1 MRLRSDQLQSNLA
14 RSGLAPLYLISG
26 DEPLQVMETIDRI
39 RTYAR
44 SQGIDEQSVLS
55 VEPGFDWQILNHEA
69 STISLFGAHRLIE
82 LRLGAQ
88 EPGAEGTNALTAYAE
103 HLHTDTI
110 LLISTGKLA
119 KRIQQST
126 WFKAVEKAGMV
137 IQVWPV
143 EREALPQWIMR
154 RSEANGLSLTPGAA
168 AFIAARVEGNLLAA
182 SQEIDRLALLV
193 DGKKRMIDVE
203 EISLA
208 VVDNS
213 RYDVFTWVDCAF
225 AGDLAHSLQILRSL
239 RHEGIEPV
247 AINGI
252 LTRELRSLCRM
263 AKHLGAGKSIE
274 ITLAEFGVWDKRKPV
289 LRKVLRCHSLGALRT
304 LLISAGRIDKI
315 IKGAIPG
322 NPWDELGWLCAQLT
336 GHLLKDIENA

>member
-1 MRLRSDQLQSNLA
+1 MRLRSDQLQSSLS
-14 RSGLAPLYLISG
+14 RQGLVPLYLISG
-26 DEPLQVMETIDRI
+26 DEPLQVMEAVDRI

-44 SQGIDEQSVLS
+44 GQGIDEHSVLR
-55 VEPGFDWQILNHEA
+55 VEPGFDWQILSHEA
-69 STISLFGAHRLIE
+69 SNISLFGARRLIE

-88 EPGAEGTNALTAYAE
+88 EPGAEGSNALTTYAE
-103 HLHTDTI
+103 RLHTGTI

-119 KRIQQST
+119 KKTQQST
-126 WFKAVEKAGMV
+126 WFKAVEKAGVV

-143 EREALPQWIMR
+143 EQEALPQWIMR
-154 RSEANGLSLTPGAA
+154 RSEANGLNLTPDAA

-182 SQEIDRLALLV
+182 GQEIDNLALLV
-193 DGKKRMIDVE
+193 DGKKRIDVE

-208 VVDNS
+208 MVDNS
-213 RYDVFTWVDCAF
+213 RYDVFTWVDRAF
-225 AGDLAHSLQILRSL
+225 AGELARSLQILHSL
-239 RHEGIEPV
+239 RHEGIEPA
-247 AINGI
+247 AISGV

-274 ITLAEFGVWDKRKPV
+274 ITLAEFQVWDKRKPV
-289 LRKVLRCHSLGALRT
+289 LRKVLRRHSLNALWAM
-304 LLISAGRIDKI
+304 LLSAGRIDKI

-336 GHLLKDIENA
+336 GHLLKGMENT

>member
-1 MRLRSDQLQSNLA
+1 MRLRSDQLQSSLS
-14 RSGLAPLYLISG
+14 RQGLVPLYLISG
-26 DEPLQVMETIDRI
+26 DEPLQMMEAVDRI

-44 SQGIDEQSVLS
+44 GQGIDEHSVLR
-55 VEPGFDWQILNHEA
+55 VEPGFDWQILSHEA
-69 STISLFGAHRLIE
+69 STISLFGARRLIE

-103 HLHTDTI
+103 RLHTDTI

-119 KRIQQST
+119 KKTQQST
-126 WFKAVEKAGMV
+126 WFKAVEKVGVV

-143 EREALPQWIMR
+143 EQEALPQWIMR
-154 RSEANGLSLTPGAA
+154 RSEANGLNLTPDAA

-182 SQEIDRLALLV
+182 GQEIDRLALLV

-203 EISLA
+203 EVRLA

-213 RYDVFTWVDCAF
+213 RYDVFTWVDCTF
-225 AGDLAHSLQILRSL
+225 AGELARSLQILRSL
-239 RHEGIEPV
+239 RHEGIEPA
-247 AINGI
+247 AINGV

-274 ITLAEFGVWDKRKPV
+274 ITLAEFQVWDRRKPV
-289 LRKVLRCHSLGALRT
+289 LRKVLRRHSLNALWAM
-304 LLISAGRIDKI
+304 LLSAGRIDKI

-336 GHLLKDIENA
+336 GHLLKGIENA